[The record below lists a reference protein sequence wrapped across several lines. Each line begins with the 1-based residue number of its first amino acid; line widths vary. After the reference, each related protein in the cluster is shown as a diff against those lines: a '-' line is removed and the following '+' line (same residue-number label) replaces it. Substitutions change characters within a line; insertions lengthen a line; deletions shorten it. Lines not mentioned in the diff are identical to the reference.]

1 MVTACHRDGVWH
13 WGGRRGS
20 NSISDAEQLLC
31 LLYPATEIPGLA
43 LDRPDDTAEDVLGA
57 LSGLTERPPGEDAED
72 WLLEPSGPAAVV
84 GEAIVGLI
92 ENYHDRYTKS
102 DGTPDFSGGDYL
114 RSAEERPVTEEQRRI
129 DVVDSFSMSL
139 TLCIAALGFLRVFR
153 GFVRAQTYPEADE
166 LLVRIDEL
174 SGRVSQRL
182 TAAMIGLVRSFIV
195 HPVRP
200 NSEVAETIL
209 TTMGQRP
216 GRSKSALLENLIRA
230 LDPIRSQLRSDVTLG
245 QPRTPRRWRDDMLFE
260 CGWTWGVADDSGE
273 LPDFPDHAISAQPG
287 RAVRRPYLYFTI
299 VALDGINDLTSQRT
313 RRLDLLD
320 DQQRRLAE
328 SLQTRW
334 HLTQQYWST
343 LARFGDTRWPL
354 EDIPWRTS
362 DGEESDYFSALVSAV
377 LIQDLVSRAANEDD
391 LTRAV
396 DIFDELAKRGRITR
410 RAVRGDAAVDLH
422 SPGVPLRLRGTES
435 QDAPL
440 LEWMVGDY
448 ATVLL
453 KRVLQAARLS
463 GEVGSRDR
471 LLELA
476 KAIMDHLENRKIAEG
491 PAAGLWDSAAR
502 VFPTLE
508 PSEKDLVP
516 SWYFTE
522 RMIECL
528 ITADRTF
535 RALPLRPP
543 SMVGRAVEL
552 LSEAE
557 HLLNQEWLNVSL
569 DDISEK
575 RQRLEDIEQRLDRA
589 RDLVDDKPGTA
600 VSITTLALADL
611 DELSYA
617 RLDATR
623 SV

>member
-1 MVTACHRDGVWH
+1 MVTACHRDGVWQ
-13 WGGRRGS
+13 WGGRRGA
-20 NSISDAEQLLC
+20 NSIADAEQLLC
-31 LLYPATEIPGLA
+31 LLYPATEIPALA
-43 LDRPDDTAEDVLGA
+43 LDRPDDMAEDVLSA
-57 LSGLTERPPGEDAED
+57 LSGLTARPTGDDAGE
-72 WLLEPSGPAAVV
+72 WLLEPSGPAAVL
-84 GEAIVGLI
+84 GEAMVGLI
-92 ENYHDRYTKS
+92 ETYHANYTEP
-102 DGTPDFSGGDYL
+102 DGTPDFSAGSYL
-114 RSAEERPVTEEQRRI
+114 RSAEERPATEDQYRI

-139 TLCIAALGFLRVFR
+139 TLCIASLGFLRVFR

-174 SGRVSQRL
+174 SVRVSERL
-182 TAAMIGLVRSFIV
+182 TAAMIGLVRSFVVNLIA
-195 HPVRP
+195 P
-200 NSEVAETIL
+200 NTPVAETIL
-209 TTMGQRP
+209 TMLNQEQLPTGV
-216 GRSKSALLENLIRA
+216 LLENLNRA
-230 LDPIRSQLRSDVTLG
+230 LDPIRAQLRSDVTLG
-245 QPRTPRRWRDDMLFE
+245 QAPSPRRWRDDILFE
-260 CGWTWGVADDSGE
+260 CGWSWGVVRNSGE
-273 LPDFPDHAISAQPG
+273 LTDFKQFAISSQAG
-287 RAVRRPYLYFTI
+287 AAIARPYLYFTI
-299 VALDGINDLTSQRT
+299 IALDGINDLASQRT

-334 HLTQQYWST
+334 HLSQQYWST
-343 LARFGDTRWPL
+343 LARFGGTRWPL

-362 DGEESDYFSALVSAV
+362 DGEESDYFSAMVSAV

-396 DIFDELAKRGRITR
+396 SIFDELAKRGRITR
-410 RAVRGDAAVDLH
+410 RAVRGDAAVELH
-422 SPGVPLRLRGTES
+422 SPGIALRLHGTAAE
-435 QDAPL
+435 DKPL
-440 LEWMVGDY
+440 LEWRVGDY

-463 GEVGSRDR
+463 GEVAARDR

-476 KAIMDHLENRKIAEG
+476 KAIMDHLETRKIGEG
-491 PAAGLWDSAAR
+491 PATGLWDSPSRAFDS
-502 VFPTLE
+502 VEPTE
-508 PSEKDLVP
+508 REHVP

-543 SMVGRAVEL
+543 SMVNRAVEL

-557 HLLNQEWLNVSL
+557 HLLNQEWLAVSL
-569 DDISEK
+569 EDVSEK
-575 RQRLEDIEQRLDRA
+575 RQRLEDIEVRLDRA
-589 RDLVDDKPGTA
+589 RDLVDDKPGTS
-600 VSITTLALADL
+600 VSITTLALVQL
-611 DELSYA
+611 EELAYA

>member
-13 WGGRRGS
+13 WGGRRGA
-20 NSISDAEQLLC
+20 NSIADAEQLLC
-31 LLYPATEIPGLA
+31 LLYPATEIPSLS
-43 LDRPDDTAEDVLGA
+43 LDRPDDMAEDVLSA
-57 LSGLTERPPGEDAED
+57 LFGLTRRPSGEAAGE
-72 WLLEPSGPAAVV
+72 WLLEPSGPQAVL
-84 GEAIVGLI
+84 GEAMVGLI
-92 ENYHDRYTKS
+92 ESYHDNYTEP
-102 DGTPDFSGGDYL
+102 DGTPNFSSGGYL
-114 RSAEERPVTEEQRRI
+114 RSTDERPVTDDRYRL

-139 TLCIAALGFLRVFR
+139 TLCIASLGFLRVFR

-166 LLVRIDEL
+166 LLDRIDAL
-174 SGRVSQRL
+174 SGRVSDRL
-182 TAAMIGLVRSFIV
+182 TAAMIGLVRSFVVNLISPNT
-195 HPVRP
+195 PV
-200 NSEVAETIL
+200 ADTIL
-209 TTMGQRP
+209 GMLNQEQLPTGV
-216 GRSKSALLENLIRA
+216 LLENLTRA
-230 LDPIRSQLRSDVTLG
+230 LDPIRAQLRSDVTLG
-245 QPRTPRRWRDDMLFE
+245 QTPSTRRWRDDMLFE
-260 CGWTWGVADDSGE
+260 CGWSWGVIRNSGE
-273 LPDFPDHAISAQPG
+273 LTDYGQYAISSQPG
-287 RAVRRPYLYFTI
+287 MAVARPYLYFTI
-299 VALDGINDLTSQRT
+299 IALDGINDLASQRT

-334 HLTQQYWST
+334 HLSQQYWST
-343 LARFGDTRWPL
+343 LARFGGTRWPL

-362 DGEESDYFSALVSAV
+362 DGEESDYFSAMVSAV

-396 DIFDELAKRGRITR
+396 SIFDELAKRGRITR
-410 RAVRGDAAVDLH
+410 RAVRGDAAVALH
-422 SPGVPLRLRGTES
+422 SPGVGLRLFGTES
-435 QDAPL
+435 KEEPL

-463 GEVGSRDR
+463 GEVAARDR

-476 KAIMDHLENRKIAEG
+476 KSIMDHLETRKIGEG
-491 PAAGLWDSAAR
+491 DAAGLWDA
-502 VFPTLE
+502 
-508 PSEKDLVP
+508 PSRAYDTVEQTAEELQP

-522 RMIECL
+522 RMVECL

-543 SMVGRAVEL
+543 SMVNRAVEL

-557 HLLNQEWLNVSL
+557 HLLNQEWLGVSL
-569 DDISEK
+569 EDASGK
-575 RQRLEDIEQRLDRA
+575 RQALEDIELRLDRA
-589 RDLVDDKPGTA
+589 RDLVDDKPGTS
-600 VSITTLALADL
+600 VSITTLALVRL
-611 DELSYA
+611 EELAYA